1 MKMASNRKLPFGYRM
16 EFGEIVIHPLEAITV
31 QKVFRQYASGASY
44 KELVDMLREQVVS
57 YDSGRLWNKNVVARI
72 LENRKYI
79 GDQGWPAI
87 IPEEQYDRAREKRS
101 GKAAIPKKTA
111 AQKLLRRLSGCHAA
125 QEYEQAVL
133 RLLNR
138 VIADPGQICA
148 PPVPAA
154 NIAQI
159 GGLRQALRNELE
171 RQPVDETAA
180 KNLALELAYTR
191 YAAIGNQEYETMR
204 LRQLFE
210 RYAPMDTLDAEL
222 LRSAVSAVRMRRG
235 KVILRLKNGQIIEG
249 SQSP

>member
-31 QKVFRQYASGASY
+31 QKIFRQYASGASY

-57 YDSGRLWNKNVVARI
+57 YDSGRLWNKNMVARI

-101 GKAAIPKKTA
+101 GKAVIPKKTA

-159 GGLRQALRNELE
+159 DGLRQALRNELE
-171 RQPVDETAA
+171 RRPVDETAA

-204 LRQLFE
+204 LRQLFK